1 MRGMDIE
8 NLAPNDKAR
17 DNRRLPVQPFTI
29 YVLSPPSLYVPSRN
43 KWEPRAVG
51 AIKQRTPMNTSTQT
65 NPLVLEGNFYQD
77 GKIVGPVL
85 SAVLLPLDRS
95 HPAELA
101 DSADDRV
108 RYLITIRGFFTVH
121 DALGTSIFE
130 VDSGRQRMRVFPEDS
145 AATGH
150 ETGITVTLEQ

>member
-1 MRGMDIE
+1 M
-8 NLAPNDKAR
+8 
-17 DNRRLPVQPFTI
+17 
-29 YVLSPPSLYVPSRN
+29 
-43 KWEPRAVG
+43 G
-51 AIKQRTPMNTSTQT
+51 AIKQCTPMNTSTQT